1 MIEILRRLIRI
12 YTPFICSIV
21 AIINGVIYLKGID
34 LPNFDYI
41 MSETTGHSF
50 LLVLYMLST
59 SKGMCIW
66 YKLNLLCLLLI
77 HVDGTIYYFSDM
89 EFNSYCYGIII
100 ISIIGLL
107 FFLLYRITVGITKFL
122 C

>member
-21 AIINGVIYLKGID
+21 AIINGVMYLKGIEI
-34 LPNFDYI
+34 PNFDYI

-50 LLVLYMLST
+50 LLVLYMFST
-59 SKGMCIW
+59 SKGVCIW

-77 HVDGTIYYFSDM
+77 HVDGTIYFFSNM
-89 EFNSYCYGIII
+89 EFDSYCFSVIVF
-100 ISIIGLL
+100 SIIGLL
-107 FFLLYRITVGITKFL
+107 CFLLYRITVGITKFL